1 MSGNFCAVIGSPI
14 AGSLSPAM
22 HAAEFRRRGADV
34 DYVAVETLPDEIG
47 STVARL
53 VADGVLG
60 ISVTMPLK
68 ATAFDLVDEHDESA
82 ARCRSVNTIVV
93 DRERGRLVGADTD
106 GEGAVEA
113 LVRHG
118 ATLRGARCTILG
130 AGGAARAILHALVA
144 AGVGAVHVV
153 ARDPERAAAAVEGVP
168 IASAS
173 SLDVA
178 RGSDI
183 VVNATP
189 LGMSGV
195 HPGATPVPAS
205 WHVAAAVVLDC
216 VYRPLETPFL
226 ADARAAGATTVDGLW
241 MLAAQAVGQQRW
253 WFDHRADVE
262 VMRAAALAVLAQ
274 R

>member
-1 MSGNFCAVIGSPI
+1 MSRPFCAVIGSPI
-14 AGSLSPAM
+14 GGSLSPAM
-22 HAAEFRRRGADV
+22 HRAEFRRRGDDV
-34 DYVAVETLPDEIG
+34 DYVAVETGEEAIE

-53 VADGVLG
+53 VAQGALG

-68 ATAFDLVDEHDESA
+68 AAAFELVDERDGSA
-82 ARCRSVNTIVV
+82 IRCRSVNTIVV
-93 DRERGRLVGADTD
+93 DRESGRLVGADTD
-106 GEGAVEA
+106 GEGAIEA

-118 ATLRGARCTILG
+118 ASLRGARCTILG

-144 AGVGAVHVV
+144 AGVDEVCVV
-153 ARDPERAAAAVEGVP
+153 ARDPQRAAAAIDGVP
-168 IASAS
+168 NARVTG
-173 SLDVA
+173 LDDG
-178 RGSDI
+178 RGSTV

-195 HPGATPVPAS
+195 HPGATPAPAS
-205 WHVAAAVVLDC
+205 WHVAASVVLDC
-216 VYRPLETPFL
+216 VYRPLDTPFL

-253 WFDHRADVE
+253 WFDRRADLD
-262 VMRAAALAVLAQ
+262 VMRAAALAALTQ